1 MKRPQADPDLLRIQE
16 FADLV
21 AASARSARQHE
32 RVVRAAGVP
41 VTGASLEALRLVAR
55 HGPIAVSEVARRL
68 RVNQSTASRQLRPLE
83 EQGLVVRSADPA
95 DARVARLSASDDGRG
110 VLGRVREV
118 SLNDFDVALGDWTPA
133 DRKLLAELLERFRK
147 ALLEA
152 RTDATGWSVPHAA
165 RSRKGA
171 P

>member
-1 MKRPQADPDLLRIQE
+1 VRRKLDDPDLLRIQE

-55 HGPIAVSEVARRL
+55 HGPITVGEVARRL
-68 RVNQSTASRQLRPLE
+68 RVGQSTASRQLRPLE
-83 EQGLVVRSADPA
+83 EKGLVARSADPR
-95 DARVARLSASDDGRG
+95 DARVARLSASEDGRA
-110 VLGRVREV
+110 VLARVREV
-118 SLNDFDVALGDWTPA
+118 SLNDFDVALGA
-133 DRKLLAELLERFRK
+133 FSAEERRRLSELLERFRR

-152 RTDATGWSVPHAA
+152 RTDELGWSV
-165 RSRKGA
+165 RRGSG
-171 P
+171 

>member
-1 MKRPQADPDLLRIQE
+1 MKRPQADPDLLKIQE

-68 RVNQSTASRQLRPLE
+68 RVGQSTASRQLRPLE
-83 EQGLVVRSADPA
+83 ERGLVVRGADPT
-95 DARVARLSASDDGRG
+95 DARVARLSLSEEGRG
-110 VLGRVREV
+110 VLARVREV
-118 SLNDFDVALGDWTPA
+118 SLNDFDVALGDWEPA

-152 RTDATGWSVPHAA
+152 RTDETGWSVPA
-165 RSRKGA
+165 RKGVR
-171 P
+171 

>member
-1 MKRPQADPDLLRIQE
+1 MKRAQADPDLLKIQE

-68 RVNQSTASRQLRPLE
+68 RVGQSTASRQLRPLE
-83 EQGLVVRSADPA
+83 DKGLVARSVDPA
-95 DARVARLSASDDGRG
+95 DARVARLSATEEGRA
-110 VLGRVREV
+110 VLARVREV
-118 SLNDFDVALGDWTPA
+118 SLNDFDVALGDWASA
-133 DRKLLAELLERFRK
+133 DRKALAELLERFRK

-152 RTDATGWSVPHAA
+152 RTDATGRSV
-165 RSRKGA
+165 RSRRSSE
-171 P
+171 

>member
-1 MKRPQADPDLLRIQE
+1 MKRAQADPDLLKIQE

-68 RVNQSTASRQLRPLE
+68 RVGQSTASRQLRPLE
-83 EQGLVVRSADPA
+83 DKGLVARSVDPA
-95 DARVARLSASDDGRG
+95 DARVARLSATEEGRA
-110 VLGRVREV
+110 VLARVREV
-118 SLNDFDVALGDWTPA
+118 SLNDFDVALGDWASA
-133 DRKLLAELLERFRK
+133 DRKALAELLERFRK

-152 RTDATGWSVPHAA
+152 RTDETGWSVPA
-165 RSRKGA
+165 RKAGR
-171 P
+171 

>member
-1 MKRPQADPDLLRIQE
+1 VKRPQPDPDLQRIQD

-21 AASARSARQHE
+21 AASARSVRQRE

-68 RVNQSTASRQLRPLE
+68 RVDQSTASRQLRPLE
-83 EQGLVVRSADPA
+83 ERGLVVRSADPA
-95 DARVARLSASDDGRG
+95 DARVARLSASEEGRG
-110 VLGRVREV
+110 VLARVREV
-118 SLNDFDVALGDWTPA
+118 WLEDFDVALSDWSPQ
-133 DRKLLAELLERFRK
+133 DRKLLGELLERFRK

-152 RTDATGWSVPHAA
+152 RTDEAGWSV
-165 RSRKGA
+165 RKSGS
-171 P
+171 

>member
-1 MKRPQADPDLLRIQE
+1 MKRPPADPDLLKIQD

-68 RVNQSTASRQLRPLE
+68 RVGQSTASRQLRPLE
-83 EQGLVVRSADPA
+83 ENGLVARSVDPA
-95 DARVARLSASDDGRG
+95 DARVARLSASEEGRA
-110 VLGRVREV
+110 VLARVREV
-118 SLNDFDVALGDWTPA
+118 SLNDFDVALGDWVPA
-133 DRKLLAELLERFRK
+133 DRKRLAELLERFRK

-152 RTDATGWSVPHAA
+152 RTDETGWSVPRPAA
-165 RSRKGA
+165 PGKRPK
-171 P
+171 

>member
-1 MKRPQADPDLLRIQE
+1 VKRPQADPDLLKIQE

-68 RVNQSTASRQLRPLE
+68 RVGQSTASRQLRPLE
-83 EQGLVVRSADPA
+83 ERGLVVRSGDPA
-95 DARVARLSASDDGRG
+95 DARVARLSTSDAGRA
-110 VLGRVREV
+110 VLARVREV
-118 SLNDFDVALGDWTPA
+118 SLNDFDVALGDWEPA

-152 RTDATGWSVPHAA
+152 RTDETGWSVPA
-165 RSRKGA
+165 RKGVR
-171 P
+171 